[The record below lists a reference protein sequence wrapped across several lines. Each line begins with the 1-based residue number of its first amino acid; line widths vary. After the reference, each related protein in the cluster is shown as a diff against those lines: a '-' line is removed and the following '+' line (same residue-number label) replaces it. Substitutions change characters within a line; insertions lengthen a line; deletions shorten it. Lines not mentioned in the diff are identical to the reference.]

1 MKIKYEI
8 SKLHDGGS
16 NYTIFLSHSNS
27 DDTWEKLTAALKG
40 EGIDIASDKEI
51 KAGDPDFAICIKNMI
66 RENEIMVMDVYDGRI
81 TPWMVYELGIAAG
94 LNKKIIL
101 FSSTPVDEN
110 TNYLF
115 KQYGPVIHD
124 INVLVHEIKN
134 SFFFSDLFEYET
146 NGLSKSAFMG
156 ACMTN
161 IDICR
166 LSFRLSG
173 IEEIP
178 KSIYRFGYILLSVA
192 RYEKTE
198 NSNRLT
204 NICNMTA
211 EEITDGKCGIDSLP
225 CSLCEKQCFE
235 SPTDVIL
242 NKILFNCSVDL
253 TRQSLTLNLPFNRY
267 RGVTFKCFVDVSN
280 MDYVQDIMAILE
292 KAGLYDI
299 GLSHSMFGNRIYFM
313 LPQSVING
321 LFAIEAPDGFINNYL
336 CKGAIL

>member
-1 MKIKYEI
+1 MRVKYEI

-27 DDTWEKLTAALKG
+27 DDTWERLTDALKG
-40 EGIDIASDKEI
+40 EGIDIVSDKEI
-51 KAGDPDFAICIKNMI
+51 KAGDLDFAISIKNMI
-66 RENEIMVMDVYDGRI
+66 RENEIMVMNVYEGKI

-101 FSSTPVDEN
+101 YSSTPVDEN
-110 TNYLF
+110 SNYLL
-115 KQYGPVIHD
+115 KQYGPVISD
-124 INVLVHEIKN
+124 MQVLVHEIKN
-134 SFFFSDLFEYET
+134 SFFFSELFEYET
-146 NGLSKSAFMG
+146 SDLSKNSFAL
-156 ACMTN
+156 ACMEN

-166 LSFRLSG
+166 LSLRLPG

-178 KSIYRFGYILLSVA
+178 KNIYRFGYILLSVA

-198 NSNRLT
+198 GVTRLT
-204 NICNMTA
+204 DICNMTA
-211 EEITDGKCGIDSLP
+211 DEITNGNCDIDGLP
-225 CSLCEKQCFE
+225 CSLCEKQCFD

-242 NKILFNCSVDL
+242 NKILYNCTVDL
-253 TRQSLTLNLPFNRY
+253 TRQSLTSNLPFNRY
-267 RGVTFKCFVDVSN
+267 RGVTFKCFVDVLN
-280 MDYVQDIMAILE
+280 MDYVQDIMSILE

-313 LPQSVING
+313 LPQSVMNG

-336 CKGAIL
+336 CKGAML